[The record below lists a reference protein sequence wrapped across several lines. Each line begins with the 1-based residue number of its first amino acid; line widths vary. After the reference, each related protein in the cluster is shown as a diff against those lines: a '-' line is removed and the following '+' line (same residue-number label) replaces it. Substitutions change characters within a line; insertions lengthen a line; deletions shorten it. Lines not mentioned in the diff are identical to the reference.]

1 MKLSNKYIIYIL
13 ILIIIFLLTLFAL
26 FNTKHVEV
34 QQYLEKVYERLNAI
48 KKQYPTIINTNHNV
62 IMNDNI
68 VYVENIFNE
77 EYYNMISKQFNN
89 LDKYNPTDMMMLRK
103 SSGINF
109 FDLHNTDEFI
119 GCLETYYN
127 NELLEFLS
135 NILKKPI
142 QRTSLSDIN
151 SCSLLIYSKKGDH
164 INWHIDNSI
173 YHGDRYVVLYT
184 VKNENETTNTL
195 SQNTFHYIING
206 EEFKIQM
213 KPNSILLFKGSEIY
227 HKSTAIDQD
236 EKRVLLSM
244 TFCDICQEKKSI
256 TNYIHE
262 AIKNTVTY
270 G

>member
-13 ILIIIFLLTLFAL
+13 VLIIILLLTLFAL
-26 FNTKHVEV
+26 LNSKNIEV
-34 QQYLEKVYERLNAI
+34 QQHLEKVYERLNVM

-62 IMNDNI
+62 IMNDNV
-68 VYVENIFNE
+68 VYIENIFNE

-89 LDKYNPTDMMMLRK
+89 LDKYTPKDMMMLRK
-103 SSGINF
+103 SSGVNF
-109 FDLHNTDEFI
+109 FDLHNTNEFD

-127 NELLEFLS
+127 NEFLDFLS
-135 NILKKPI
+135 NVLKKPI
-142 QRTSLSDIN
+142 QRTNLSDTN

-184 VKNENETTNTL
+184 VKNENEATNSL

-206 EEFKIQM
+206 EEFKLKM

-227 HKSTAIDQD
+227 HKSTAIDEN

-244 TFCDICQEKKSI
+244 TFCDICQEKKSVV
-256 TNYIHE
+256 NYIHE
-262 AIKNTVTY
+262 TIKNAVNY